1 MFTQNVSGLAR
12 NYVIPGEESIT
23 KIRQGGV
30 VVVDFG
36 GVGIWAAVILA
47 RCVSKI
53 RLVDFV
59 YVTLSFLNRHAT
71 AVLPE
76 VGTPKVTCIENTLK
90 QIAKWVQVDSRIE
103 LWRKDE
109 GADWRSRKSL
119 FIQDAIDNIQTNAF
133 SSMGAGAKCEPTQI
147 QISDMSNTIYDS
159 LARSVRR
166 RLHLLGVNSGIP
178 VVYSTEVPGDVKLLL
193 LPEEEFQKGS
203 LKELSAFNDFL
214 VKIDNSCASNSRF
227 PIDEDDIALMF
238 EEICKDRSLPPH
250 DVPTRPTL
258 VR

>member
-1 MFTQNVSGLAR
+1 MF
-12 NYVIPGEESIT
+12 GEESIT
-23 KIRQGGV
+23 KIRQGSIV
-30 VVVDFG
+30 IVDFG

-47 RCVSKI
+47 RCE
-53 RLVDFV
+53 
-59 YVTLSFLNRHAT
+59 HAT

-76 VGTPKVTCIENTLK
+76 VGTPKVTCVENTLK
-90 QIAKWVQVDSRIE
+90 QVAKWVQVDSRIE

-109 GADWRSRKSL
+109 GADWV
-119 FIQDAIDNIQTNAF
+119 IDAIDNIQTNVELLMYCDSRNIKAF

>member
-1 MFTQNVSGLAR
+1 MTLYDLCLTNVK
-12 NYVIPGEESIT
+12 IPFLLRVT
-23 KIRQGGV
+23 GGV
-30 VVVDFG
+30 VIVDFG

-53 RLVDFV
+53 RLVDFD
-59 YVTLSFLNRHAT
+59 YVTLSSLNRQAT

-76 VGTPKVTCIENTLK
+76 VGTPKVTCVENTLK
-90 QIAKWVQVDSRIE
+90 QVAKWVQGDSRIE

-109 GADWRSRKSL
+109 GADWV
-119 FIQDAIDNIQTNAF
+119 IDAIDNIQTKVDLLMYCDSHNIKAC

-178 VVYSTEVPGDVKLLL
+178 VVYSTEVPGDVKLLPL
-193 LPEEEFQKGS
+193 LEEEFQRGS
-203 LKELSAFNDFL
+203 LNERSAPDDFRVRILL
-214 VKIDNSCASNSRF
+214 VLGPLPSNFGLNTDVHSMQARWEAYLGPSSYQEQEKI
-227 PIDEDDIALMF
+227 
-238 EEICKDRSLPPH
+238 
-250 DVPTRPTL
+250 T
-258 VR
+258 